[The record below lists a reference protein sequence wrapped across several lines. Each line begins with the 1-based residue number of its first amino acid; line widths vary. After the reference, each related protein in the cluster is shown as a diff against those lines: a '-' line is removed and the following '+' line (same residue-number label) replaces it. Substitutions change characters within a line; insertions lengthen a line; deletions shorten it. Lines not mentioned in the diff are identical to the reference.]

1 MNSVSLLIASLWTS
15 FVNPDEAC
23 KPWTY
28 YFWSNSLTD
37 KETIT
42 LELADIHRLA
52 RLSKKREKTPAL
64 PEFSLF
70 SVSFASVFRLFCIMG
85 HGHRNGK
92 RRTSQLSAA

>member
-1 MNSVSLLIASLWTS
+1 MPMNSVSLLIASLWTS

-42 LELADIHRLA
+42 LELADIHRLGFGGA
-52 RLSKKREKTPAL
+52 IGMMKTT
-64 PEFSLF
+64 S
-70 SVSFASVFRLFCIMG
+70 RI
-85 HGHRNGK
+85 
-92 RRTSQLSAA
+92 RRPPCDGEAKSGLI

>member
-1 MNSVSLLIASLWTS
+1 MPMNSVSLLIASLWTS

-42 LELADIHRLA
+42 LELADIHRLGFGGILLVDS
-52 RLSKKREKTPAL
+52 RGYWEDESHVKNPPATMRWGS
-64 PEFSLF
+64 E
-70 SVSFASVFRLFCIMG
+70 
-85 HGHRNGK
+85 
-92 RRTSQLSAA
+92 